1 MDNSTAIRRKA
12 QKLIQKG
19 DYEEAVS
26 VYAKLAESSHLEP
39 HDLVVYAD
47 LLSRNGKRSEAV
59 GRYLEAMD
67 SYSQAGL
74 FRNAIAL
81 GKKLQRLS
89 PDTSLTHRK
98 LGDLYASEGLAS
110 EACLH
115 YLEFLQSTPGRD
127 GEAGDAILEV
137 GGRLL
142 ELSLPSFD
150 VVDRIVDAAKAV
162 GRGKELAGGVLS
174 QAERAASLG
183 NADAEGHLVEI
194 ARALDPEA
202 ATAAANGSGGD
213 RMILEPGTVELPAG
227 PGTAEVAAEEVP
239 EAPAVEEPQTPSVLS
254 LDGFSFQQDDDAAQA
269 EAEPE
274 PEDAAAGRAAPV
286 VNLPAEPEPE
296 PVGEPELEAPEA
308 GDAFLAGTPEPPR
321 DGANLVGEADTLR
334 ARAMNFLGTNDPVRA
349 QMEFMKAAGLYF
361 EAARSRDAAELY
373 ERVVSMDPNH
383 LDALRGLVEIAHIN
397 GEKAKMAHWGCE
409 LGDVLLARE
418 KYPEAKV
425 QFERVLAFDPKNAK
439 AQARVKRLNTMAGV
453 KEAGYGELAP
463 AASEVQG
470 AQVTIRDDEAGRG
483 KQEQSALN
491 LSQILDEFRA
501 AVVDSIPAGD
511 ARSHFDLGMTYME
524 MGLHAEAALEFETS
538 SGDQDNRLAS
548 LEMLGECYRQLEQ
561 FEDALRV
568 YEQLVD
574 EADGTVKARACC
586 HLGEAAEAL
595 GEWDRAEAEYTRA
608 LDLDENYEEAL
619 ERLQILEQRREQG
632 AA

>member
-1 MDNSTAIRRKA
+1 LDNTTAIRRKA

-19 DYEEAVS
+19 AYDEAVS
-26 VYAKLAESSHLEP
+26 VYARLAESSQLEP
-39 HDLVVYAD
+39 YDLVVYAD
-47 LLSRNGKRSEAV
+47 LLSRNGNRSAAV
-59 GRYLEAMD
+59 DRYLEAMD

-98 LGDLYASEGLAS
+98 LGDLYASEGLGS

-115 YLEFLQSTPGRD
+115 YLEFLQQTPGTD
-127 GEAGDAILEV
+127 AEAGNSILEV
-137 GGRLL
+137 AGQLL
-142 ELSLPSFD
+142 GLSLPSFD
-150 VVDRIVDAAKAV
+150 VVDRIVDAANSV

-174 QAERAASLG
+174 QAERAANLG
-183 NADAEGHLVEI
+183 NADAQAHLMEL
-194 ARALDPEA
+194 AQTLDPEA
-202 ATAAANGSGGD
+202 ASLAASAED
-213 RMILEPGTVELPAG
+213 RVILEPGTVELPE
-227 PGTAEVAAEEVP
+227 PEEAAP
-239 EAPAVEEPQTPSVLS
+239 EALLETDGGDDAPAPEEPSALS
-254 LDGFSFQQDDDAAQA
+254 LDGFDFEEAPAETPAEADTGAAPPVA
-269 EAEPE
+269 AETNGTGNEAEP
-274 PEDAAAGRAAPV
+274 G
-286 VNLPAEPEPE
+286 PA
-296 PVGEPELEAPEA
+296 VGPEA
-308 GDAFLAGTPEPPR
+308 EAATETPEIGDAFLAGTPEPPR
-321 DGANLVGEADTLR
+321 EAANLVREADALR

-361 EAARSRDAAELY
+361 EAARSREAAELY

-425 QFERVLAFDPKNAK
+425 QFERVLAFDPKNNK
-439 AQARVKRLNTMAGV
+439 ALARVKRLNTMAGV
-453 KEAGYGELAP
+453 KEAGYGALAP
-463 AASEVQG
+463 AASEVEG
-470 AQVTIRDDEAGRG
+470 AQVTIRDDEAEQG
-483 KQEQSALN
+483 KEQSALN

-538 SGDQDNRLAS
+538 SGDENNRLAS
-548 LEMLGECYRQLEQ
+548 LEMLGECYLQLEQ
-561 FEDALRV
+561 FEDAVRV
-568 YEQLVD
+568 YELLVD

-586 HLGEAAEAL
+586 HLGQAAEAL
-595 GEWDRAEAEYTRA
+595 GEWDRAEAEYTHA
-608 LDLDENYEEAL
+608 LDLDENFEEAL
-619 ERLQILEQRREQG
+619 LRLQDLEQRREQG